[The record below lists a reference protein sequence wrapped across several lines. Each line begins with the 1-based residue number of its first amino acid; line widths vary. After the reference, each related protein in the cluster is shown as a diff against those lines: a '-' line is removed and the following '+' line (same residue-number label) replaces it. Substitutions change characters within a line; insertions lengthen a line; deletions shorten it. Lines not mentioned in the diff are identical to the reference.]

1 MNMDRE
7 EDSRN
12 CRFSGS
18 PWPPQSVIGIG
29 GVTIMA
35 AVEKCLEGSKTWG
48 CKKVT
53 MDCQTP
59 ICPVQVHSV
68 NECLILLG
76 KTYRS
81 IQD

>member
-1 MNMDRE
+1 MKV
-7 EDSRN
+7 
-12 CRFSGS
+12 F
-18 PWPPQSVIGIG
+18 WQSVASTVCDRDW

-35 AVEKCLEGSKTWG
+35 AVEKCLGGSKTWG

-53 MDCQTP
+53 MGCQTP

-76 KTYRS
+76 KTYFC